1 MIDIN
6 NAKKVFKE
14 YVSNYNLQDGKIAL
28 KVAHILRVS
37 ELSKKIAT
45 SLNLSEEDIKLA
57 ELIGLLHDIGRFE
70 QVRKYNTFID
80 KISINHGEYGA
91 KILFEDNLIE
101 KFNVDEKYYKIIKT
115 AILNHNR
122 SKIEDNLTKQ
132 ELYHSKIIRDADKLD
147 FFFVALTDNIKN
159 TYGCS
164 AEDMQN
170 ETFSNEI
177 IREFKED
184 HMIDYK
190 KRATYGDI
198 WISHMAYV
206 FDFYYK
212 SSYIVIKEK
221 DYLNKLTQKMNFKNP
236 QTIQMAQ
243 ELLQIANDY
252 IKSKI

>member
-1 MIDIN
+1 MVDVN
-6 NAKKVFKE
+6 NAKRVFKE

-70 QVRKYNTFID
+70 QVRRYNTFID

-91 KILFEDNLIE
+91 RILFEDNLIE

-122 SKIEDNLTKQ
+122 SKIEENLTKQ
-132 ELYHSKIIRDADKLD
+132 ELLHSKIIRDADKLD
-147 FFFVALTDNIKN
+147 CFYVLLTDDIKN

-170 ETFSNEI
+170 ETFSKEI